1 MLVDA
6 AAPRGPVAR
15 RPDHRGDRLVRDLM
29 SRDPVTVLHQASL
42 EDAADLLYGYGV
54 SALPVVDDDGRLT
67 GVISQ
72 TDLVLLRA
80 RGAGERD
87 WHRLTVANVMTSP
100 ALVIGAD
107 DAVAEAARRMT
118 DGAIHRLFVVDADET
133 PIGVISASDIVT
145 EIAEVDG

>member
-72 TDLVLLRA
+72 TDLVTAAGPRRRRA
-80 RGAGERD
+80 GLASPDGGERD
-87 WHRLTVANVMTSP
+87 DQPGARHRS
-100 ALVIGAD
+100 
-107 DAVAEAARRMT
+107 R
-118 DGAIHRLFVVDADET
+118 
-133 PIGVISASDIVT
+133 
-145 EIAEVDG
+145 